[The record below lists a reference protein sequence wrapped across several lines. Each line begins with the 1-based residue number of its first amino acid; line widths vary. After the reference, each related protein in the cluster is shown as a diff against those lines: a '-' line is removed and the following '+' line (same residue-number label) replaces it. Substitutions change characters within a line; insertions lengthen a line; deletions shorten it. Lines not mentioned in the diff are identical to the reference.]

1 LVSESKR
8 RSTLNSSLKHSQTS
22 ASMQSETKW
31 TWRHAKSQT
40 ASSKIRI
47 LPPEPSTSSVWRRHS
62 IKSLAMK
69 PCGKG
74 YLRELSK
81 TVKSERLFGPSSK
94 AMRAHE
100 QHGQVASLTAPR
112 KNLSLNNLKIKADM
126 FNKCS
131 TCSMCLWMVHIKMI
145 SSNQTLTQVYP
156 HAQSPLTYTPGRT
169 HLDLRMTRRNVGQHV
184 WHLRNTW
191 NTQNTR
197 NWNLLS
203 ISQEQ
208 VADIKSQNP
217 CWSLRPPH
225 RLSATLPAAEHPKS
239 PSASTYTGE
248 MERHGADK

>member
-1 LVSESKR
+1 
-8 RSTLNSSLKHSQTS
+8 
-22 ASMQSETKW
+22 
-31 TWRHAKSQT
+31 
-40 ASSKIRI
+40 
-47 LPPEPSTSSVWRRHS
+47 
-62 IKSLAMK
+62 
-69 PCGKG
+69 
-74 YLRELSK
+74 
-81 TVKSERLFGPSSK
+81 
-94 AMRAHE
+94 MRAHE

-169 HLDLRMTRRNVGQHV
+169 HLDLRMTRLNVGQHV

-208 VADIKSQNP
+208 VEDIKSQNP
-217 CWSLRPPH
+217 WSLRPPH

-248 MERHGADK
+248 MERHGVDKWTRLIRQEEYTIRPSFRSRIINVSPCHNKGWTRSQVKALELFSQFTAKKSFTKKRQVSAERSEQQLQQYIR